1 MDAPQKPPK
10 RPHVEERTCIICAVS
25 APISELTNSKDPQ
38 SIEALQNATR
48 IQNFDAILNL
58 CEYDYDSKLWYHR
71 NCRSSFT
78 HKKTLASLSSK
89 EDSSAGTD
97 PWKSLRDGP
106 SSSRVM
112 DKICIFCDKKTKYIT
127 GSKTRE
133 PLMQSLEL
141 RSDDKVRQAAI
152 RQFDNKILAITSRE
166 LVAAEAHYHKTCYRN
181 YTRDEKPKAVTATM
195 ANEDVAYQ
203 EAEQESYMMLFKHIR
218 DTIFTNP
225 QAVRLTHLT
234 DKLVEFMRTY
244 GFQDVKK
251 QTKNHIRRKLEAE
264 FCQSLHFI
272 TETNGRVLV
281 YPDNLSLAQAL
292 TDNVMLKDKV
302 QEQKSTN
309 DIRHVINQSAVYIR
323 DQSAHSEHEENWLL

>member
-10 RPHVEERTCIICAVS
+10 RPRVEERTCIICAVS
-25 APISELTNSKDPQ
+25 APISELTNPKDPQ
-38 SIEALQNATR
+38 SIEALQNAAR

-71 NCRSSFT
+71 NCHSSFT

-166 LVAAEAHYHKTCYRN
+166 LVAAEAHYHKTC
-181 YTRDEKPKAVTATM
+181 
-195 ANEDVAYQ
+195 
-203 EAEQESYMMLFKHIR
+203 
-218 DTIFTNP
+218 
-225 QAVRLTHLT
+225 
-234 DKLVEFMRTY
+234 
-244 GFQDVKK
+244 
-251 QTKNHIRRKLEAE
+251 
-264 FCQSLHFI
+264 
-272 TETNGRVLV
+272 
-281 YPDNLSLAQAL
+281 
-292 TDNVMLKDKV
+292 
-302 QEQKSTN
+302 
-309 DIRHVINQSAVYIR
+309 
-323 DQSAHSEHEENWLL
+323 